1 MKWYYES
8 NGQPKGPILE
18 SDLRRLRDEGKIAT
32 DSLVWSDG
40 MEDWAPL
47 NTIKGLS
54 SLPGM
59 HTKAPASLPVLKETK
74 ITEQAIE
81 ATSKAP
87 AKTEAETDRPAT
99 PEGFP
104 AEPAEG
110 TAAIGSSESPQQQ
123 QISKDARPEWEH
135 FTPEKAPAALLIS
148 LKEILFE
155 PQSTFRNLAHNGG
168 WGLPLSFLVLTEL
181 IGNCLVFL
189 TVRQV
194 PVNGSPLVTA
204 LRSMLKMEA
213 GGAAIFSSI
222 ATSTLLLP
230 IVMVVKAMVLH
241 FSMKYLA
248 RSAFEFPTTFRCLCY
263 AQGGGSVL
271 WGVPLAAVTLTNA
284 VGDPMASVPAL
295 FLSVTAVS
303 AWSLYINLRALAS
316 AHHAS
321 FLRTAVSVL
330 APPIIAAFLFA
341 LLVGGVLAGAR

>member
-18 SDLRRLRDEGKIAT
+18 SELRRLRNEGKIAT

-59 HTKAPASLPVLKETK
+59 HTKAPASLPVLKETPFA
-74 ITEQAIE
+74 EQAIT
-81 ATSKAP
+81 ANPKAP
-87 AKTEAETDRPAT
+87 ANTEAETDRPAA
-99 PEGFP
+99 EGF
-104 AEPAEG
+104 ASEPGEEPGAKGVVEG
-110 TAAIGSSESPQQQ
+110 AQQQ
-123 QISKDARPEWEH
+123 IISKDARPEWEH
-135 FTPEKAPAALLIS
+135 FAPEKAPAALLIS

-168 WGLPLSFLVLTEL
+168 WGLPLSFLLLTEL

-189 TVRQV
+189 TLRQV

-284 VGDPMASVPAL
+284 VGDPTASVPAL
-295 FLSVTAVS
+295 LLSVTAVS

-321 FLRTAVSVL
+321 FLRTALSVL
-330 APPIIAAFLFA
+330 APPIIAGFLFA
-341 LLVGGVLAGAR
+341 LLVGGVLAGAK